1 MLALANE
8 AQARKADLGDLLAR
22 EEGKTLPEAIG
33 EVTRAGNI
41 FKFFA
46 GEALRIP
53 GEVVPSVC
61 PGIGVEFTREPV
73 GVVRSSH
80 PGIFPSLFQRGRS
93 RRRFTAATRPSS
105 SCPTYKGNAFHVRIS
120 LGSQAP
126 L

>member
-8 AQARKADLGDLLAR
+8 AQACKADLGDLLAR

-73 GVVRSSH
+73 GVVRSSQT
-80 PGIFPSLFQRGRS
+80 GK
-93 RRRFTAATRPSS
+93 TRH
-105 SCPTYKGNAFHVRIS
+105 GNR
-120 LGSQAP
+120 
-126 L
+126 